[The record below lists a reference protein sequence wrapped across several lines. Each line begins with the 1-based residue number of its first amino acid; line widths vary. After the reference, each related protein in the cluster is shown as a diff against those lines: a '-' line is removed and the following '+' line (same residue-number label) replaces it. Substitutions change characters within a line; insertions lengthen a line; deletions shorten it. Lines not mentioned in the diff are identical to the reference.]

1 MVYKKKHCFN
11 YESDKSATLDAKN
24 QNFATYI
31 EREKTNINKIK
42 LPHESM
48 GKKLHVWS
56 TQLLQTQKTEG
67 H

>member
-24 QNFATYI
+24 QNFATFI
-31 EREKTNINKIK
+31 EKEKPNINKIK
-42 LPHESM
+42 LPHKSM

-56 TQLLQTQKTEG
+56 TQHLQTQKLKR